1 MTLSSLLAHWRAEPS
16 IGGNIV
22 YWQSQVKRSPSWVQ
36 PPSDLHLAA
45 VEMLREQG
53 IQQLY
58 SHQEEAFQIATA
70 GQNCVIAT
78 GTASGKTLCFNLPVI
93 NSWLYHPSQRAIYL
107 YPTKA
112 LAQDQFASLQASIAN
127 LGSLQ
132 VKVERQE
139 HEKTSANANFDNLI
153 IGVYDGDTPQSARHQ
168 IRTHANIIF
177 TNPDMLHTG
186 VMPHHTSWAH
196 FFSNLKYVVIDEM
209 HIYRGVFGSHVAN
222 VLRRLKR
229 ICAFYGSRPQ
239 FILTS
244 ATIGN
249 PKDLAER
256 LIAEPVTL
264 VSKDGSARG
273 AQEFL
278 IYNPPIVDRT
288 LGIRRSAAQETVRLT
303 SDLIAYDIQ
312 TILFARSRRSVE
324 ITLTYLRQ
332 KINDQGQNPER
343 SSSKLTSPVRG
354 YRSGYLP
361 RQRRQIE
368 EALRKGEVK
377 AVVATNALELGI
389 DVGGM
394 GAALLIGYPGTIA
407 AAKQQAGRAG
417 RGLDDSLAV
426 LITTAAPLDQFLA
439 KNPTYFFDRSPER
452 ALINPDNPLILLDH
466 LRCAAFE
473 LPFSEYE
480 RYGELSTENLVEYLD
495 YLVSSGLLHRV
506 RDKYYWMAEK
516 YPAQDVSLRSASVDS
531 ILLQTPNEDTMVTI
545 GNVDFASSHWM
556 VHPGAVYLHESQT
569 YIVENL
575 DLSSKTALLQ
585 PCNPDY
591 YTEPLQES
599 TISLIEEIEQ
609 SFITGG
615 MKSHGEINVTSQ
627 MTGYRKIK
635 WFTHE
640 NIGMGTVDLPPTEL
654 LTTGYWL
661 SLNEGTIDTL
671 RAQGLWRSDAID
683 YGPNWIQQRNLVRER
698 DGFKCQVCG
707 LLESSQQH
715 DVHHKIPFR
724 LCRDADGIISYQ
736 LANRLDNLTTLC
748 RNCHRRAETAV
759 RVRSGIAGLAYLCHN
774 LAPIFLMCDTRDL
787 GVHIDPKSP
796 LSDGQ
801 PTIVL
806 YDQIP
811 AGIGLSQTL
820 YTLHDELIQHANMLI
835 NECECE
841 DGCPSCVGPGGESGL
856 GGKEEAKAILQALT
870 NQAPDYQL

>member
-16 IGGNIV
+16 IGGNIA
-22 YWQSQVKRSPSWVQ
+22 YWHSQVKRSPSWVQ
-36 PPSDLHLAA
+36 LPSDLHPTAA
-45 VEMLREQG
+45 AMLREQG

-58 SHQEEAFQIATA
+58 SHQEESFQLATA
-70 GQNCVIAT
+70 GNNCVIAT

-93 NSWLYHPSQRAIYL
+93 NSWLYHSSQRAIYL

-112 LAQDQFASLQASIAN
+112 LAQDQFASLQTSIDS
-127 LGSLQ
+127 LGSSQ
-132 VKVERQE
+132 VKVERQ
-139 HEKTSANANFDNLI
+139 KQANTSGKADFDNFI
-153 IGVYDGDTPQSARHQ
+153 IGVYDGDTPQSARPQ
-168 IRTHANIIF
+168 IRKHANIIF

-186 VMPHHTSWAH
+186 IMPHHTSWAH
-196 FFSNLKYVVIDEM
+196 FFSNLKYVVLDEM

-249 PKDLAER
+249 PKELAER
-256 LIAEPVTL
+256 LTAEPVTL

-332 KINDQGQNPER
+332 KISDQENYQER
-343 SSSKLTSPVRG
+343 ISSKSISPVRG

-361 RQRRQIE
+361 HQRRQIE
-368 EALRKGEVK
+368 QAIRKGEVQ

-417 RGLDDSLAV
+417 RGLEDSLAV

-439 KNPTYFFDRSPER
+439 KNPTYFFDRSPEQ

-473 LPFSEYE
+473 LPFSENE
-480 RYGELSTENLVEYLD
+480 LYGELSAENLVEYLD
-495 YLVSSGLLHRV
+495 YLVSTGLLHQAL
-506 RDKYYWMAEK
+506 DKYYWMAEK
-516 YPAQDVSLRSASVDS
+516 YPAQDISLRSASVDN
-531 ILLQTPNEDTMVTI
+531 ILLQTLSEDTMVTI
-545 GNVDFASSHWM
+545 GEVDFASSHWM

-569 YIVENL
+569 YVVENL
-575 DLSSKTALLQ
+575 DLISKTAHLQ
-585 PCNPDY
+585 TCNPDY

-599 TISLIEEIEQ
+599 TISLIEEFEQ
-609 SFITGG
+609 SIIAGG
-615 MKSHGEINVTSQ
+615 VISHGEIKVTSQ

-640 NIGMGTVDLPPTEL
+640 NIGMGTIDLPPTEH

-661 SLNEGTIDTL
+661 SLNENTINTL
-671 RAQGLWRSDAID
+671 RVQRLWGSDVID
-683 YGPNWIQQRNLVRER
+683 YGPNWFQQRNLARER

-715 DVHHKIPFR
+715 DVHHISPFR
-724 LCRDADGIISYQ
+724 LCRDADGIVSYQ
-736 LANRLDNLTTLC
+736 LANRLENLITLC

-759 RVRSGIAGLAYLCHN
+759 RVKSGIAGLAYLCHN

-787 GVHIDPKSP
+787 GVHTDPKSP
-796 LSDGQ
+796 LTNGQ

-820 YTLHDELIQHANMLI
+820 YNLHDELMDHANLLI
-835 NECECE
+835 NGCECV

-856 GGKEEAKAILQALT
+856 GGKEEAKAILHALT
-870 NQAPDYQL
+870 NQALDQQ